1 MKKNKFRVW
10 DTDTGYFLSDY
21 KNHLDFI
28 QSQLKLID
36 FGSDAKFGFIN
47 DRLIIQQYTGM
58 NDKNGKEIYEGDIV
72 KDKWDIKEV
81 KYCNCGYKPFTY
93 YGGGEMSNTECE
105 VIGNI
110 YENPELLKS

>member
-1 MKKNKFRVW
+1 MREIKFRVW
-10 DTDTGYFLSDY
+10 LDYCNKLEYPDQITFYGDGTHETSTSRGGVVQRFTGL
-21 KNHLDFI
+21 L
-28 QSQLKLID
+28 
-36 FGSDAKFGFIN
+36 
-47 DRLIIQQYTGM
+47 
-58 NDKNGKEIYEGDIV
+58 DKNGKEIYEGDIV

-110 YENPELLKS
+110 FENPELLKS